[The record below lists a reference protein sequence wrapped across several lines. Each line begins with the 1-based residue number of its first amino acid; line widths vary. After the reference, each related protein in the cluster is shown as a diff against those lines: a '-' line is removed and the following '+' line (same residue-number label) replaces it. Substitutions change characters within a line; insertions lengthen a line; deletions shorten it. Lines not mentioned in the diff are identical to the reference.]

1 MSYFELSQKTEE
13 QLMEIQWYYLKRDGK
28 KPSRKEILEGLIEK
42 EADRLEAEGK

>member
-1 MSYFELSQKTEE
+1 MSYFELSQETEE
-13 QLMEIQWYYLKRDGK
+13 ELMDIQKFYLKRDGK

>member
-13 QLMEIQWYYLKRDGK
+13 RLMGIQMFYLKRDGK

-42 EADRLEAEGK
+42 EADRLEAKK